1 MGLSGSCL
9 YFSNTPRASEKQQQS
24 MAPGPASGRGVRWRA
39 RQLRLLL
46 PSVRNGSTPI
56 GSVQVFLNFG
66 LNNTLICLG
75 TMWERSRMLAP
86 GSSLLDFSFPKI
98 QVKKRM
104 LKFCAAFGKKK
115 KKMNLTASEIQSPVL
130 SHPCSSIP
138 AGHLG
143 DSLFSPPQA
152 LPYSSPLCHAYR
164 DTAGRGFHLAG
175 LAEHLG
181 SL

>member
-1 MGLSGSCL
+1 MESQSYFPTTRKCDPGITGLWLLPTLHGSPWPSAARRPIADRPFLGQQQDGGSHLHLRAIPDVGLSGSCL

-24 MAPGPASGRGVRWRA
+24 MAPGPASGRGVRRRA

-56 GSVQVFLNFG
+56 GAVQVFLNFG

-98 QVKKRM
+98 EVKKG
-104 LKFCAAFGKKK
+104 C
-115 KKMNLTASEIQSPVL
+115 
-130 SHPCSSIP
+130 
-138 AGHLG
+138 
-143 DSLFSPPQA
+143 
-152 LPYSSPLCHAYR
+152 
-164 DTAGRGFHLAG
+164 
-175 LAEHLG
+175 
-181 SL
+181 